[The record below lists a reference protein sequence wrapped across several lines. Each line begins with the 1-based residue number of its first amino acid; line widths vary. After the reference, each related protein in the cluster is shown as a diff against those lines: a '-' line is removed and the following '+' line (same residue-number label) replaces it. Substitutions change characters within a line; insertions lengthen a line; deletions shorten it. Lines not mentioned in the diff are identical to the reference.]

1 MDAAMLGACSA
12 NAEGIWLMAS
22 PAAGSRPLLSI
33 NIFYTLQTRAGSK
46 PLTNIFATLKSTT
59 GSTFGVKDCFDTS
72 T

>member
-1 MDAAMLGACSA
+1 LA
-12 NAEGIWLMAS
+12 NGFAS
-22 PAAGSRPLLSI
+22 GREQPLLSI
-33 NIFYTLQTRAGSK
+33 DIFYTLQTGARGK